1 MPIDEDELDRI
12 DLKHRLY
19 TLLLEEKFFLAPI
32 GRNPQRI
39 LDLGTGSGIWAI
51 DVADAFPS
59 AEVLGIDLAPI
70 QPEWQAPSQPAAF
83 APSLLIVSRVPTN
96 CRFEIDDAEEQWTYR
111 CQFDFIHSRDF
122 LFSIRDWQKLVNQ
135 CFE

>member
-51 DVADAFPS
+51 DVAD
-59 AEVLGIDLAPI
+59 G
-70 QPEWQAPSQPAAF
+70 
-83 APSLLIVSRVPTN
+83 
-96 CRFEIDDAEEQWTYR
+96 
-111 CQFDFIHSRDF
+111 
-122 LFSIRDWQKLVNQ
+122 
-135 CFE
+135 

>member
-70 QPEWQAPSQPAAF
+70 QPEW
-83 APSLLIVSRVPTN
+83 
-96 CRFEIDDAEEQWTYR
+96 
-111 CQFDFIHSRDF
+111 
-122 LFSIRDWQKLVNQ
+122 
-135 CFE
+135 